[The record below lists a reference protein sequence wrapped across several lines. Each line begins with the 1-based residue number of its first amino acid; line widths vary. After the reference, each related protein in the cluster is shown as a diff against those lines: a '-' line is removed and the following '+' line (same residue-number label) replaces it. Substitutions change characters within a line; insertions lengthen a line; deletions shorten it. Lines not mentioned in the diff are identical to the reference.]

1 MKIVLLVEGD
11 TEKALKEHLKRF
23 LDERAEAA
31 GKPKIA
37 LRTGQ
42 ITLNRGDLRGRIRL
56 ELRDPQVSAVVGLVD
71 VYPTFASAE
80 QAKQFL
86 REAAAHDPRFY
97 AHAAL
102 HDVEAWLLPFWANI
116 CARLGVKRAA
126 PGARP
131 ETVDLNHPPSRR
143 LQELY
148 SLAKPPQKYIKPIEM
163 NALLR
168 GKDLTVVAGQCPE
181 FKALLNTLLTLS
193 GLELL

>member
-1 MKIVLLVEGD
+1 MRIVLLAEGD
-11 TEKALKEHLKRF
+11 TEKALAEHLKRF

-31 GKPKIA
+31 GKPKTA
-37 LRTGQ
+37 LRTKP

-56 ELRDPQVSAVVGLVD
+56 ELRDPQIIAVVGLVD

-86 REAAAHDPRFY
+86 REASANDPRFH

-102 HDVEAWLLPFWANI
+102 HDVEAWLLPFWSSI

-126 PGARP
+126 PGGHP
-131 ETVDLNHPPSRR
+131 EKVDFDHPPSRR

-148 SLAKPPQKYIKPIEM
+148 NVARPPQKYIKPVEM

-193 GLELL
+193 GLDPL